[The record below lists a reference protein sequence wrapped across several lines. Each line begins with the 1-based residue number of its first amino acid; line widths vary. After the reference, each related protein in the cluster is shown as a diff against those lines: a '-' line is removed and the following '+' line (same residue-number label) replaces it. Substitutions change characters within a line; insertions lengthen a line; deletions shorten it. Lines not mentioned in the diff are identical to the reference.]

1 MTAQTGKDSGV
12 TDRQQPNFG
21 KRLLREDNLA
31 YLIILFTLVMGV
43 ATAYSISHIGSLDD
57 NADILTVLLVI
68 DLVAVIVLGTLVVRQ
83 IWRIW
88 SERRQRLAGHQLH
101 WRLALLFG
109 GVTTLPAIIIT
120 LFALFVVDYSL
131 RGWFADRIS
140 TAVTG
145 SVQVAD
151 AYFEE
156 HSSSISS
163 DVLTIAND
171 VNREAFRLANDPA
184 QMNVYLNNQAALRNL
199 SEAIIFDGTGQ
210 VLAKSRFAFAV
221 TFTSLRTDW
230 IDQARSGE
238 VVVLRSDDTNKLR
251 ALVKLTSYVDAYL
264 FVGRFIDNSVLEAVD
279 TTRLAASDYQ
289 QIGLRQLD
297 LQVSFAFLF
306 GLVLLLLLIAAL
318 WIGLNLA
325 NAIVVPLGSVISVA
339 EQVRSGNL
347 SERVPE
353 NLEVEEIAELGS
365 SFNRMLDELNRSREQ
380 LVQANTQLDRR
391 REFTEA
397 VLGGVSSGVIGL
409 DNNGKVTL
417 PNATAKSLLGLTDA
431 NMIGKRLDNIVPEFK
446 PLLTVVGKKLRRLSE
461 EQIVLSRGQ
470 SRLTLR
476 ARIASEIVD
485 GRVIGYVVTFDDVT
499 DLLNAQRKAAWS
511 DIARRIAHEIKN
523 PLTPIQLASDRLR
536 KKYKPDDEKAAEQ
549 FGEYL
554 SIISRQVGDIGRM
567 VDEFSA
573 FARMPQPVMQPV
585 SVRDLATGQ
594 LSLFEAD
601 GLSCEMEIDGTDSDD
616 EFIVY
621 GDPGLLR
628 QALTNLIQNAS
639 DSLLDD
645 KTKNPKIILSLGI
658 NDGSVTIKI
667 TDNGPGF
674 PDMDLGQLL
683 EPYVT
688 KREKGTGL
696 GLAIVSKVIQDHAG
710 SLELAN
716 VPEGGACVTVRIP
729 MFEVQDGTE
738 DGIKS

>member
-12 TDRQQPNFG
+12 IDRQQPTLG

-31 YLIILFTLVMGV
+31 YLTILFTLVMGA
-43 ATAYSISHIGSLDD
+43 ATAYSISHIDSLDD
-57 NADILTVLLVI
+57 NADILTILLVI
-68 DLVAVIVLGTLVVRQ
+68 DLAAVVVLGTLVVRQ

-347 SERVPE
+347 SQRVPE

-431 NMIGKRLDNIVPEFK
+431 NMIGKRLDDIVPEFK
-446 PLLTVVGKKLRRLSE
+446 PLLAVVGKKMRRLSE

-536 KKYKPDDEKAAEQ
+536 KKYKPEDEKAAEQ

-585 SVRDLATGQ
+585 SMRDLAMGQ
-594 LSLFEAD
+594 LSLLEAD
-601 GLSCEMEIDGTDSDD
+601 GLSCEMDVDDSASDD
-616 EFIVY
+616 EFIVF

-645 KTKNPKIILSLGI
+645 KTKNPKIILSLGV
-658 NDGSVTIKI
+658 NDGSVTVKI

-674 PDMDLGQLL
+674 LIWI
-683 EPYVT
+683 
-688 KREKGTGL
+688 
-696 GLAIVSKVIQDHAG
+696 LASCS
-710 SLELAN
+710 SL
-716 VPEGGACVTVRIP
+716 
-729 MFEVQDGTE
+729 M
-738 DGIKS
+738 